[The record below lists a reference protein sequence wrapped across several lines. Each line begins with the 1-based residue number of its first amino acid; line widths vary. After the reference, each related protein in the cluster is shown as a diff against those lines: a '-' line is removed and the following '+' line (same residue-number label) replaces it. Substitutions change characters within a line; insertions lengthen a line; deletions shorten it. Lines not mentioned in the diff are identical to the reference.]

1 MKAKKKS
8 IMQTLR
14 EIRDKQSEK
23 YYNNPEL
30 LKQDLKK
37 IRKNNRPTTNS
48 ASAQLTSTH

>member
-1 MKAKKKS
+1 MKTKKKN

-14 EIRDKQSEK
+14 DIRDKQSVK

-37 IRKNNRPTTNS
+37 IRKKYHLIPQKENTIVV
-48 ASAQLTSTH
+48 

>member
-37 IRKNNRPTTNS
+37 IRKKYHTSPQKENTTM
-48 ASAQLTSTH
+48 A